1 MSGEEMR
8 FIYPKLRN
16 ATNHIVF
23 AFNDTDEVAI
33 ATNLTQSQALEI
45 IGYLTKLMDNAEN
58 D

>member
-1 MSGEEMR
+1 MR